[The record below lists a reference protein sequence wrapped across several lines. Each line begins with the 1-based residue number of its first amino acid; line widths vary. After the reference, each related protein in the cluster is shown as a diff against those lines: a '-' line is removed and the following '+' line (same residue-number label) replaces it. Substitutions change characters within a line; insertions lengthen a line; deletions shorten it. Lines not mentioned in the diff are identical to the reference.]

1 MTCLAAAT
9 DWELRDRVAYN
20 NDPDAYA
27 ELVKRG
33 LAFALSQY
41 QQSATR
47 KQALNLRRLGEK

>member
-1 MTCLAAAT
+1 MTCLAAVT
-9 DWELRDRVAYN
+9 DAELRARVADN
-20 NDPDAYA
+20 NDLDAYA